1 MNKELESAI
10 KKLRLNI
17 LHFPNQ
23 HFFNE
28 KELEAM
34 VDAIRETI
42 EPNESLS
49 ALQQPKETSEEILD
63 EIHDTFF
70 DKRFFPKSSWKK
82 VWRDKYIILKRQQ
95 E

>member
-1 MNKELESAI
+1 MSITHMCLSIEGYLNNSKEKGNHTASIFTDESGRSIRMDEARI
-10 KKLRLNI
+10 
-17 LHFPNQ
+17 
-23 HFFNE
+23 
-28 KELEAM
+28 ELA
-34 VDAIRETI
+34 
-42 EPNESLS
+42 LS
-49 ALQQPKETSEEILD
+49 ALQQPETSEEILD